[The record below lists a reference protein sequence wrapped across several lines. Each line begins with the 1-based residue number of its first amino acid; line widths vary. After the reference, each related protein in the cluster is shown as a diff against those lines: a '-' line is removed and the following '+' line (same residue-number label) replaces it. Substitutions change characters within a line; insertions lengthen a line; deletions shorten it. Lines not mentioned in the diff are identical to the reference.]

1 MVIIKSLKRLSKIC
15 PVYKIQIKNH
25 FITLLVKPSNLINQL
40 IFFKNHI
47 NSQFYVLT
55 CVTGV
60 DYPSNNCRFQVIY
73 ELLSVRYNTRIRIK
87 VFTSEIKSIDS
98 CQKVFSVAKWYESEV
113 WDMFGVFFKNHSD
126 LKRLL
131 TDYGFKGYPL
141 RKDFPLSGFVE
152 AKYHSEKKKVV
163 TRSLELSQEY
173 RDFKLSSPW
182 ESLFL
187 YF

>member
-1 MVIIKSLKRLSKIC
+1 MIIFKSLKRLSNTC
-15 PVYKIQIKNH
+15 PIYKIQINNH
-25 FITLLVKPSNLINQL
+25 FITLLVKPSNLINTL

-47 NSQFYVLT
+47 NSQFSILT
-55 CVTGV
+55 CITGI
-60 DYPSNNCRFQVIY
+60 DYPSNKCRFQLIY
-73 ELLSVRYNTRIRIK
+73 ELLSIRYNTRIRVK
-87 VFTSEIKSIDS
+87 LFTSEINPINSSQNI
-98 CQKVFSVAKWYESEV
+98 FSAAKWYESEI

-126 LKRLL
+126 IKRLL

-152 AKYHSEKKKVV
+152 SKYHSEKKKVV